1 MGYQKMRIKLN
12 KTKYRVENWPSG
24 QYTIELPRFSNRG
37 KMWESDIWHLQS
49 GIYFNYFAPPLLRTP
64 MKSMLLTIGLAL
76 LTVVLFRLVKSYYLK
91 PSNITGEKA
100 IELTGQLPDGSPFK
114 LSDLKGKYV
123 LIDFWGSWCGPCRA
137 ENPEWVR
144 LYHKYR
150 QARFEDAAGLHIVSI
165 AIERNEENWRRAIQ
179 RDGLE
184 WEHHILDRT
193 GNLKLFTGTLARLY
207 RVRRIP
213 TVLLL
218 DSGGKIILV
227 DPSPGEVERLLADKV
242 L

>member
-76 LTVVLFRLVKSYYLK
+76 LTVVLFRLAKSYYLK

-137 ENPEWVR
+137 SHPQLKS
-144 LYHKYR
+144 LYNR
-150 QARFEDAAGLHIVSI
+150 FQNQAFTDASGFEIVSVG
-165 AIERNEENWRRAIQ
+165 IEQSKANWERAIQ
-179 RDGLE
+179 SDQLNWPYHLIEQGSF
-184 WEHHILDRT
+184 DAPQVKAY
-193 GNLKLFTGTLARLY
+193 NVKQ
-207 RVRRIP
+207 IP
-213 TVLLL
+213 TKFLVNPE
-218 DSGGKIILV
+218 GIIMSV
-227 DPSPGEVERLLADKV
+227 DPSFSDISKLLESRLGK
-242 L
+242 